1 MVPVP
6 LVDCFKGG
14 INHVKVL
21 FDGHLGFPPP
31 SKRME
36 AGRYRWITDAAISS
50 DCRNVDVTNAQI
62 RWTQSL

>member
-1 MVPVP
+1 
-6 LVDCFKGG
+6 
-14 INHVKVL
+14 
-21 FDGHLGFPPP
+21 
-31 SKRME
+31 ME